1 MGQEYKIYTKGGDK
15 GTTSLMGGTRVPKY
29 HGRIDAYGTLDELN
43 AFLGLIRDMNIDQ
56 HYKTVLLRIQQF
68 IFTAESYLASENETS
83 AKRLPPLPEEEVFF
97 LEKEIDS
104 MEKTLPQLRSFIL
117 PGGHPIVSY
126 CHISRTIC
134 RRAERLVIKLSEEIE
149 IEEIIIRYLNRLSDY
164 LFVLSRKLSLDL
176 GAEET
181 PWNPHK

>member
-29 HGRIDAYGTLDELN
+29 HARIDAYGTMDELN
-43 AFLGLIRDMNIDQ
+43 SFLGLIRDMNIDQ
-56 HYKTVLLRIQQF
+56 HYKSVLLRIQQF
-68 IFTAESYLASENETS
+68 IFTAESYLASENEAS
-83 AKRLPPLPEEEVFF
+83 AKRLPPLPEAEVLF
-97 LEKEIDS
+97 LEEEIDT
-104 MEKTLPQLRSFIL
+104 MEKTLPPLRSFIL

-134 RRAERLVIKLSEEIE
+134 RRAERLVIKLAEEIE
-149 IEEIIIRYLNRLSDY
+149 IEEIIVRYLNRLSDY
-164 LFVLSRKLSLDL
+164 LFVLSRKLTLDL

-181 PWNPHK
+181 PWIPHK